1 MSRRIW
7 ELDALRGLCILGM
20 ILVHLVYDIRE
31 LYGLADF
38 AYPAIFSFV
47 MQWGSVLF
55 LLISGICVTLG
66 HHPVRRGLAVFG
78 CGMLCSLV
86 TAGMYWLGFQGRG
99 IVIWFGILHC
109 LGVCMLLWPWLG
121 RLPNWVL
128 GALALLLLALGY
140 WFRSLTVAAPWLFPL
155 GLTTA
160 EFASSDYFPL
170 LPWGFL
176 FLLGVFLGE
185 GLGPAPPAG
194 LLHPHFPPLA
204 WLGRHSL
211 AIYLLHQ
218 PVLVW
223 GLPPLTA
230 GLRALGLPI

>member
-99 IVIWFGILHC
+99 HSPLPGGMHASVAVAGAATQLGI
-109 LGVCMLLWPWLG
+109 GG
-121 RLPNWVL
+121 
-128 GALALLLLALGY
+128 
-140 WFRSLTVAAPWLFPL
+140 S
-155 GLTTA
+155 
-160 EFASSDYFPL
+160 
-170 LPWGFL
+170 
-176 FLLGVFLGE
+176 
-185 GLGPAPPAG
+185 GPAPFGAG
-194 LLHPHFPPLA
+194 LLVPEPYGGRPLALSPGPDDGRICLQRLFPPA
-204 WLGRHSL
+204 
-211 AIYLLHQ
+211 A
-218 PVLVW
+218 
-223 GLPPLTA
+223 
-230 GLRALGLPI
+230 

>member
-1 MSRRIW
+1 MMPSM
-7 ELDALRGLCILGM
+7 ENTPSVD
-20 ILVHLVYDIRE
+20 VYKRQ
-31 LYGLADF
+31 DF

-99 IVIWFGILHC
+99 IIIWFGILHC

-140 WFRSLTVAAPWLFPL
+140 WFRSLTAVSYTHLDVYKRQGGDGDILPGHPVPVKQGNQVP
-155 GLTTA
+155 GL
-160 EFASSDYFPL
+160 D
-170 LPWGFL
+170 
-176 FLLGVFLGE
+176 
-185 GLGPAPPAG
+185 
-194 LLHPHFPPLA
+194 
-204 WLGRHSL
+204 R
-211 AIYLLHQ
+211 
-218 PVLVW
+218 
-223 GLPPLTA
+223 
-230 GLRALGLPI
+230 LRFG

>member
-1 MSRRIW
+1 
-7 ELDALRGLCILGM
+7 
-20 ILVHLVYDIRE
+20 
-31 LYGLADF
+31 
-38 AYPAIFSFV
+38 

-128 GALALLLLALGY
+128 GALALLLLGAGLLVPEPYGGRPLALSPG
-140 WFRSLTVAAPWLFPL
+140 PDD
-155 GLTTA
+155 G

-170 LPWGFL
+170 LPNLGWFL
-176 FLLGVFLGE
+176 IGALLGRTAYRQGE
-185 GLGPAPPAG
+185 SLLPRFPAG
-194 LLHPHFPPLA
+194 AAPVRFLTWCGRQSLLL
-204 WLGRHSL
+204 
-211 AIYLLHQ
+211 YLLHQ
-218 PVLVW
+218 PVL
-223 GLPPLTA
+223 A
-230 GLRALGLPI
+230 GLLELYVLAR

>member
-109 LGVCMLLWPWLG
+109 DKS
-121 RLPNWVL
+121 RLEI
-128 GALALLLLALGY
+128 
-140 WFRSLTVAAPWLFPL
+140 FRILKASEFNGLDLSEKL
-155 GLTTA
+155 GLAPTTISYHMNMLVR
-160 EFASSDYFPL
+160 EGFVSVSKRGTGIYYTLNTASLRRFVQEL
-170 LPWGFL
+170 EH
-176 FLLGVFLGE
+176 FLL
-185 GLGPAPPAG
+185 
-194 LLHPHFPPLA
+194 
-204 WLGRHSL
+204 
-211 AIYLLHQ
+211 
-218 PVLVW
+218 
-223 GLPPLTA
+223 
-230 GLRALGLPI
+230 

>member
-1 MSRRIW
+1 
-7 ELDALRGLCILGM
+7 M

-128 GALALLLLALGY
+128 GALALLLLG
-140 WFRSLTVAAPWLFPL
+140 
-155 GLTTA
+155 
-160 EFASSDYFPL
+160 
-170 LPWGFL
+170 
-176 FLLGVFLGE
+176 
-185 GLGPAPPAG
+185 AG
-194 LLHPHFPPLA
+194 LLVPEPYGGRPLALSPGPDDGRICLQRLFPPA
-204 WLGRHSL
+204 
-211 AIYLLHQ
+211 A
-218 PVLVW
+218 
-223 GLPPLTA
+223 
-230 GLRALGLPI
+230 

>member
-140 WFRSLTVAAPWLFPL
+140 WFRSLTVAVPLALSPGPDDGRICLQRLFP
-155 GLTTA
+155 
-160 EFASSDYFPL
+160 
-170 LPWGFL
+170 
-176 FLLGVFLGE
+176 
-185 GLGPAPPAG
+185 PAA
-194 LLHPHFPPLA
+194 
-204 WLGRHSL
+204 
-211 AIYLLHQ
+211 
-218 PVLVW
+218 
-223 GLPPLTA
+223 
-230 GLRALGLPI
+230 

>member
-86 TAGMYWLGFQGRG
+86 TAGCTGWASRAGGSSFGLAFSTAWGYACFCGRG
-99 IVIWFGILHC
+99 WGGYPIGYWG
-109 LGVCMLLWPWLG
+109 LWPCSFWRWAIG
-121 RLPNWVL
+121 S
-128 GALALLLLALGY
+128 GALRWPPPGS
-140 WFRSLTVAAPWLFPL
+140 FPW
-155 GLTTA
+155 A
-160 EFASSDYFPL
+160 
-170 LPWGFL
+170 
-176 FLLGVFLGE
+176 
-185 GLGPAPPAG
+185 
-194 LLHPHFPPLA
+194 
-204 WLGRHSL
+204 
-211 AIYLLHQ
+211 
-218 PVLVW
+218 
-223 GLPPLTA
+223 
-230 GLRALGLPI
+230 

>member
-78 CGMLCSLV
+78 CGMPGPGDRHLV
-86 TAGMYWLGFQGRG
+86 WHSPLPGGMHASVAVAGTATQLGIGG
-99 IVIWFGILHC
+99 
-109 LGVCMLLWPWLG
+109 
-121 RLPNWVL
+121 
-128 GALALLLLALGY
+128 
-140 WFRSLTVAAPWLFPL
+140 S
-155 GLTTA
+155 
-160 EFASSDYFPL
+160 
-170 LPWGFL
+170 
-176 FLLGVFLGE
+176 
-185 GLGPAPPAG
+185 GPAPFGAG
-194 LLHPHFPPLA
+194 LLVPEPYGGRPLALSPGPDDGRICLQRLFPPA
-204 WLGRHSL
+204 
-211 AIYLLHQ
+211 A
-218 PVLVW
+218 
-223 GLPPLTA
+223 
-230 GLRALGLPI
+230 